1 MTKSQAISTT
11 IIYLCTT
18 IARRLNCD
26 LPECDGETDRL
37 ACLTRGARQLHS
49 VWSSSGW
56 GLPSRS
62 SHPDRWCALTA
73 PFHPYHAFVTI
84 HRGESIE
91 PFGGLLSVAL
101 SLTSRPVD
109 VIDHPV
115 LRSPDFPPVSGN
127 RHPATVPPTHGYPQ
141 NDRRSNPR
149 QGSPRVTGRYVGVC
163 QNNPA

>member
-1 MTKSQAISTT
+1 MRSLRTKLAMSGFVSRVLCRDRQANSTT

-26 LPECDGETDRL
+26 LPECDHETDRL
-37 ACLTRGARQLHS
+37 ACLTRGVRQLHS

-73 PFHPYHAFVTI
+73 PFHPCHASAAI
-84 HRGESIE
+84 RQGDSRE
-91 PFGGLLSVAL
+91 PFGGLLSDAL

-115 LRSPDFPPVSGN
+115 LRSPDFPPVITWVTSD
-127 RHPATVPPTHGYPQ
+127 RPTH
-141 NDRRSNPR
+141 S
-149 QGSPRVTGRYVGVC
+149 
-163 QNNPA
+163 